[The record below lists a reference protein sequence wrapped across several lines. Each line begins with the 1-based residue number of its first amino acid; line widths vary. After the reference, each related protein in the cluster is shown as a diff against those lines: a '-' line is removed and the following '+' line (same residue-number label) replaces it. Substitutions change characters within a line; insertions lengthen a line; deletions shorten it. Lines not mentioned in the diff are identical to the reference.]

1 MIWYKFHIG
10 DYLASTPHLSDAE
23 DLAYRRML
31 DLYYISGKPLPLDT
45 ESLSRKIR
53 LDLDI
58 TELVLGDF
66 FEKTEGGY
74 VNKRC
79 DSEIAKHSKQV
90 RVNRELGKLGG
101 RPKKAV

>member
-10 DYLASTPHLSDAE
+10 DYLASTSHLSDAE

-31 DLYYISGKPLPLDT
+31 DLYYMSGKPLPLDT

-53 LDLDI
+53 IDLDI

-66 FEKTEGGY
+66 FQKTEDGY

-79 DSEIAKHSKQV
+79 DAEIAKYSKQV
-90 RVNRELGKLGG
+90 KINRELGKLGG

>member
-1 MIWYKFHIG
+1 
-10 DYLASTPHLSDAE
+10 
-23 DLAYRRML
+23 ML
-31 DLYYISGKPLPLDT
+31 DLYYMSGKSLPLDT

-53 LDLDI
+53 IDLDI

-66 FEKTEGGY
+66 FQKTEDGY

-79 DSEIAKHSKQV
+79 DAEIAKYSKQV
-90 RVNRELGKLGG
+90 KINRELGKLGG

>member
-10 DYLASTPHLSDAE
+10 DYLASTFHLSDAE

-45 ESLSRKIR
+45 ESLSRKIKI
-53 LDLDI
+53 DLDI
-58 TELVLGDF
+58 VELVLGDF
-66 FEKTEGGY
+66 FQKTEDGY

-79 DSEIAKHSKQV
+79 DAEIAKHSKQV
-90 RVNRELGKLGG
+90 GVNKELGKLGG

>member
-10 DYLASTPHLSDAE
+10 DYLASTSHLSDAE
-23 DLAYRRML
+23 DLAFRRML
-31 DLYYISGKPLPLDT
+31 DLYYMSGKPLPLDT

-53 LDLDI
+53 IDLDI

-66 FEKTEGGY
+66 FQKTEDGY

-79 DSEIAKHSKQV
+79 DAEIAKYSKQV
-90 RVNRELGKLGG
+90 KINRELGKLGG

>member
-1 MIWYKFHIG
+1 MIVYKFHIG
-10 DYLASTPHLSDAE
+10 DYLASTFHLSDAE

-45 ESLSRKIR
+45 ESLSRKIKI
-53 LDLDI
+53 DLDI
-58 TELVLGDF
+58 VEVVLGDF
-66 FEKTEGGY
+66 FQKTEDGY

-79 DSEIAKHSKQV
+79 DAEIAKHGKQV
-90 RVNRELGKLGG
+90 RVNQELGKLGG

>member
-10 DYLASTPHLSDAE
+10 DYLASTSHLSDAE

-31 DLYYISGKPLPLDT
+31 DLYYMSGKPLPLNT
-45 ESLSRKIR
+45 EAVSRKIR
-53 LDLDI
+53 IDLDI

-66 FEKTEGGY
+66 FQKTEDGY

-79 DSEIAKHSKQV
+79 DAEIAKHSKQV
-90 RVNRELGKLGG
+90 GVNRELGKLGG
-101 RPKKAV
+101 RPKKTV